1 MVVINYFRTENA
13 ELRDVIELFFEEKND
28 KSKDTAETYYYAI
41 NSMSNEIFG
50 VNVQNLKK
58 EQIES
63 LNWSVLNKY
72 KAKLKETCSNT
83 TVNNRMSGI
92 KSLIRY
98 LTARNVI
105 TYNIAELDLVE
116 LLNDDSESIEMIPLE
131 ILFDYCDYFENF
143 EQRKGKEKRWI
154 CLLGLESGNRIQDL
168 LSIRKSQF
176 IKDGDDYILKSK
188 GKNRGKGNKEY
199 IKRIG
204 TTLYDELMKL
214 NPESDKVF
222 SVSYNAMLNAFNRAN
237 EYFGNTEIKYT
248 PHSIRHLV
256 ARLEY
261 LDSNGDILAVK
272 EKLNHD
278 SIETTMRYL
287 KIERVSRIGA
297 YSRMLHTK
305 TDKFKE
311 ANLDDLINV
320 ISDLPMDV
328 QYLIN
333 KKLED
338 LSNTNYNLQ

>member
-1 MVVINYFRTENA
+1 MVMISYFETNEISVV
-13 ELRDVIELFFEEKND
+13 DCMELFFNEKKD
-28 KSKDTAETYYYAI
+28 KSQNTFEAYYYSI
-41 NSMSNEIFG
+41 QNMSREIFK
-50 VNVQNLKK
+50 VDVQYLKK
-58 EQIES
+58 EQIQS
-63 LNWSVLNKY
+63 LTWNVLNQY
-72 KAKLKETCSNT
+72 KAKLKEECSNT
-83 TVNNRMSGI
+83 TVNNRMSAI

-105 TYNIAELDLVE
+105 TYNIAELDLVS
-116 LLNDDSESIEMIPLE
+116 LLNDDSESIEQIPLDV
-131 ILFDYCDYFENF
+131 LLDYVSYFENF
-143 EQRKGKEKRWI
+143 EKRKGNEKKWL
-154 CLLGLESGNRIQDL
+154 CLLSLEVGNRIQDL
-168 LSIRKSQF
+168 LNVRKSQF

-199 IKRIG
+199 IKRVG
-204 TTLYDELMKL
+204 VVLYEELMKL

-222 SVSYNAMLNAFNRAN
+222 SVSYNAMLDAFNRAN
-237 EYFGNTEIKYT
+237 EHFGNTEIRYT

-256 ARLEY
+256 ARLTY
-261 LDSNGDILAVK
+261 LENNGDILAVK
-272 EKLNHD
+272 EMLNHD

-297 YSRMLHTK
+297 YSRMLSTK

-311 ANLDDLINV
+311 ANLDELIDV

-338 LSNTNYNLQ
+338 LSINNHDK